1 MNIWVEYWEYE
12 DTRSNSHAQMKEQA
26 KWIPPKLEDIKKR
39 FFPDYNSAQV
49 FAKSMQEQGHQ
60 VRIKKDGII

>member
-26 KWIPPKLEDIKKR
+26 KWIPPKPEDIKKR

-60 VRIKKDGII
+60 ARIKKDGII